1 MKWRPIPSGQNM
13 PILPAGGTSLI
24 IRENIRLHTRANIHH
39 ASILR
44 RVLGGTVYFKAL
56 YYLPY

>member
-1 MKWRPIPSGQNM
+1 MLRPIAGGQNK
-13 PILPAGGTSLI
+13 PILPARGTSLI
-24 IRENIRLHTRANIHH
+24 IRENIRLQTRVNFHH

-44 RVLGGTVYFKAL
+44 RVLGGTVYFKAI

>member
-1 MKWRPIPSGQNM
+1 MLRPITSGKNT
-13 PILPAGGTSLI
+13 PILPNRGTSLI
-24 IRENIRLHTRANIHH
+24 IRENTRLQTGANIH

-44 RVLGGTVYFKAL
+44 RVLRGTVYFRAI